1 MWLERRAHSYLVEL
15 GLMVR
20 PKLVL
25 SIYEADYLDPGA
37 PECDYKRS
45 KTTTPHLQTIDTWSF
60 GCVLS
65 AVATWVI
72 LGSQAYDNYRQVRM
86 LEIAELRQRVEDGK
100 GGSAPSGD
108 DAFHDG
114 TEVLPSV
121 LHWHDFLRNSSRKA
135 DTISHRVLDLVEEK
149 MLLKNPSKRLSF
161 AILCEKLEDIIILAK
176 SDQQRFTESGQLKVI
191 APDTLEALLHLDK
204 RAPSMATPIAEVN
217 TAQNSGQGSGSLL
230 PKGPSQL
237 RPGSERVR
245 KSERLGQVVI
255 GKTAN
260 REAAIMVGLGIVS
273 EGQAI
278 CDSPE
283 QDPAD
288 ASERIFEAFPSAF
301 PLAKDSQYPPDSS
314 GKGEA
319 SDIPVINV
327 FQDSPAAAHT
337 GGFLP
342 ASVHS
347 SSAPQKDFQQP
358 FISPGLPSDIT
369 NIPSFSFTEGMQG
382 IESQLPKNTSK
393 GKGKEIAWQS
403 GNFGVDEEISDINQ
417 GHDLRTPATPP
428 GIRKA
433 SPRQTT
439 IESSPNIIP
448 SSVLPP
454 TPQMSPETVLEHDG
468 AKLPVVKISRASTSV
483 SYPISEEHARLERL
497 WGDKK
502 GAFSSLIGRIPEDPW
517 LKNFISNRDI
527 VGYP

>member
-1 MWLERRAHSYLVEL
+1 
-15 GLMVR
+15 MVR

-25 SIYEADYLDPGA
+25 SIYEANYLDPGA
-37 PECDYKRS
+37 PECDYQRS

-149 MLLKNPSKRLSF
+149 MLLKNPSQRLSF
-161 AILCEKLEDIIILAK
+161 EMLCKKLEEIIILAK
-176 SDQQRFTESGQLKVI
+176 SDQQRFTERGQLKMI

-204 RAPSMATPIAEVN
+204 RAPSTATPIAEVN
-217 TAQNSGQGSGSLL
+217 TAQNAGQGSGSLL
-230 PKGPSQL
+230 PNGLSQL

-245 KSERLGQVVI
+245 KSERLEKVVI

-260 REAAIMVGLGIVS
+260 REAAIKTDLVGLGIVS
-273 EGQAI
+273 EGQEI

-301 PLAKDSQYPPDSS
+301 PLAKNRQYPPDSI
-314 GKGEA
+314 GKGKG

-327 FQDSPAAAHT
+327 FQYS
-337 GGFLP
+337 P
-342 ASVHS
+342 ASVDS
-347 SSAPQKDFQQP
+347 SSTPQKDIQQP
-358 FISPGLPSDIT
+358 FKSPELASNTT
-369 NIPSFSFTEGMQG
+369 NIPPFSFTEGMQG
-382 IESQLPKNTSK
+382 TESQLPMYTSK

-403 GNFGVDEEISDINQ
+403 GNFGEDEESSDINQ
-417 GHDLRTPATPP
+417 GHNVRTPATPP
-428 GIRKA
+428 EVRKA
-433 SPRQTT
+433 SARQITA
-439 IESSPNIIP
+439 ESPPNVNP

-468 AKLPVVKISRASTSV
+468 AKLPVVEISRASTSV

>member
-1 MWLERRAHSYLVEL
+1 
-15 GLMVR
+15 MVR

-25 SIYEADYLDPGA
+25 SIYEANYLDPGA
-37 PECDYKRS
+37 PECDYQRS

-86 LEIAELRQRVEDGK
+86 LEIAELRQRVGDGK

-121 LHWHDFLRNSSRKA
+121 LHWHNFLRNSSRKA

-149 MLLKNPSKRLSF
+149 MLLKNPSQRLSF
-161 AILCEKLEDIIILAK
+161 EMLYDKLEEIIILAK
-176 SDQQRFTESGQLKVI
+176 SDQQKFTERGQLKVI

-204 RAPSMATPIAEVN
+204 RAPSTATPIAEVN
-217 TAQNSGQGSGSLL
+217 TAQNAGQGSGSLL
-230 PKGPSQL
+230 PNGPSQL
-237 RPGSERVR
+237 RPGLERVR
-245 KSERLGQVVI
+245 KSERLEKVVI

-260 REAAIMVGLGIVS
+260 REAAIKTDLVGLGIVS
-273 EGQAI
+273 EGQEI

-288 ASERIFEAFPSAF
+288 TSKRIFEAFPSAF
-301 PLAKDSQYPPDSS
+301 PLAKNSQYPPDSV
-314 GKGEA
+314 GKGKG
-319 SDIPVINV
+319 SDIPVINI
-327 FQDSPAAAHT
+327 FQYSPAAAHT
-337 GGFLP
+337 VGFLP
-342 ASVHS
+342 ASVDS
-347 SSAPQKDFQQP
+347 SSTPQKDIQQP
-358 FISPGLPSDIT
+358 FKSPELPSNTT

-382 IESQLPKNTSK
+382 TESRLPKNTSK

-403 GNFGVDEEISDINQ
+403 GNFGVDEESSDINQ
-417 GHDLRTPATPP
+417 DHNLRTPATPP
-428 GIRKA
+428 EVRKA
-433 SPRQTT
+433 SARQMTA
-439 IESSPNIIP
+439 ERPPNVSP

-468 AKLPVVKISRASTSV
+468 AKLPVVEISRASTSL
-483 SYPISEEHARLERL
+483 SDAIFEEHARLEKL

-502 GAFSSLIGRIPEDPW
+502 GAFSSLMGRIPEDPW

>member
-1 MWLERRAHSYLVEL
+1 
-15 GLMVR
+15 MVR

-25 SIYEADYLDPGA
+25 SIYKADYLDPGA

-149 MLLKNPSKRLSF
+149 MLLKNPSQRLSF
-161 AILCEKLEDIIILAK
+161 AMLCDKLEDIIILAK
-176 SDQQRFTESGQLKVI
+176 SDQQRFTERGQLKVI

-230 PKGPSQL
+230 TKGPSQL

-260 REAAIMVGLGIVS
+260 REAAIKTDLVGLGIVS

-288 ASERIFEAFPSAF
+288 ASERIFEAFPSA
-301 PLAKDSQYPPDSS
+301 KDSQYPPDSS
-314 GKGEA
+314 GKGEG

-327 FQDSPAAAHT
+327 FQYSPAAAHT

-342 ASVHS
+342 ASVDS
-347 SSAPQKDFQQP
+347 SSAPQKDVQQP
-358 FISPGLPSDIT
+358 FKSPGLLSDTT
-369 NIPSFSFTEGMQG
+369 NIPSSSFTEGKQG
-382 IESQLPKNTSK
+382 IVSQLPKNTSK
-393 GKGKEIAWQS
+393 GRGKEIAWQS
-403 GNFGVDEEISDINQ
+403 GNFGEDKEVSDINQ
-417 GHDLRTPATPP
+417 GHNLRTPATPP

-433 SPRQTT
+433 SPRQ
-439 IESSPNIIP
+439 IAMESPPNVIP
-448 SSVLPP
+448 SSFLPP
-454 TPQMSPETVLEHDG
+454 TPQMSPETVLEHEV
-468 AKLPVVKISRASTSV
+468 AKPPVVEISHASTSH
-483 SYPISEEHARLERL
+483 SYALSEEHARLERL

-502 GAFSSLIGRIPEDPW
+502 GAFSSLMGRIPEDPW